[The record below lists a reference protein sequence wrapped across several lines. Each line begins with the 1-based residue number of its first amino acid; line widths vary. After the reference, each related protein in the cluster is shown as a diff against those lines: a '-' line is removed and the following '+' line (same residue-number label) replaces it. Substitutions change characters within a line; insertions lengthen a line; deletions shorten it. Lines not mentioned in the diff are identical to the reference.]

1 MCKDFVF
8 LLTKMWTGYFPL
20 KMHRCKSGYGA
31 CSSLARLSAY
41 INFKILCNPKK
52 STPHNT
58 ISLNSFLLRSV
69 KVNEPGA
76 LINAILN
83 KNVPPKGA
91 ESERERGEKR
101 RRVRFT

>member
-1 MCKDFVF
+1 
-8 LLTKMWTGYFPL
+8 
-20 KMHRCKSGYGA
+20 MHRCKSGYGA

-58 ISLNSFLLRSV
+58 ISLNLFRLRSV

-83 KNVPPKGA
+83 KNMPPKGA